1 MPTRSGG
8 SATVGRVRR
17 RSARFGEIRPADNS
31 VPLREEFERRR
42 IAFLE
47 RVARARTRQTNKLI
61 AIYTA
66 PVPAAAMQIPQ
77 PGRGSPPPLTRLDYE
92 NKDYPGNSTRNRG
105 TVSEYI
111 YTFVAL
117 GIYTGLFIYTPVRV
131 FEGFEEF

>member
-17 RSARFGEIRPADNS
+17 RSPRFGEFRPADNS

-66 PVPAAAMQIPQ
+66 PATAMQIPQ

-92 NKDYPGNSTRNRG
+92 NKNYPLEILQEIDERCSN
-105 TVSEYI
+105 I
-111 YTFVAL
+111 FVAF
-117 GIYTGLFIYTPVRV
+117 GICTGLFIYIRSFAYSPV